1 MHFQCLMKGHEFTAE
16 EARAR
21 QEHADEVFGLFTDV
35 ANRFGYAI
43 ARHGSQVRDIDLVAV
58 PWTADAITATE
69 LALKLSSMLVLTMG
83 HYGYDKPHGR
93 AAFAMW
99 EPDWPDHQI
108 DLSVMP
114 IVVPTSEG

>member
-1 MHFQCLMKGHEFTAE
+1 MRFGCHMKGHEYSAE
-16 EARAR
+16 ETEARK
-21 QEHADEVFGLFTDV
+21 EHADEVFGLFTDV

-58 PWTADAITATE
+58 PWTDAAISATE

-83 HYGYDKPHGR
+83 NYNYDKPHGR

-99 EPDWPDHQI
+99 DPDWPDHQI

-114 IVVPTSEG
+114 RVAEAS

>member
-1 MHFQCLMKGHEFTAE
+1 MHFGCHMKGHEYSAE
-16 EARAR
+16 EAQAR
-21 QEHADEVFGLFTDV
+21 REHADEVFGLFTDV

-58 PWTADAITATE
+58 PWTEAAISATE

-83 HYGYDKPHGR
+83 NYSYDKPHGR

-114 IVVPTSEG
+114 RIAEAS